1 MQVIPERAKY
11 LQVLEQLAPLA
22 QQAQGEGMATRVH
35 ALAEGVRTGELLIP
49 VVGGF
54 SAGKS
59 TLLNTLLG
67 RELLP
72 TAIRPET
79 ALATELHYSEV
90 EYIDAFNEHNQAQR
104 FELSQFEEINQNA
117 AGYTHLKAYL
127 NCELLRALEPA
138 VLVDMPGFE
147 SPLDL
152 HNRAINYYLDKG
164 CLYLALISCQDG
176 TVTATM
182 MRQLEKLDGYGCP
195 FHIFISKTDLRPE
208 AEVKAVVEEIQ
219 GQLGVAFLGQ
229 EIKVGTV
236 SNKAVDQVQAL
247 LGSIDCNE
255 LFRRKYHASVQQLGE
270 ALVSE
275 LSLQAVVLEEQ
286 EQEKIDQAVRAMN
299 SAIAELKRKQDYL
312 TLNLESQFN
321 LGQLQNEVVSR
332 VELELRSNEDQIITQ
347 AIAGNLEAA
356 QATFCDVVHAA
367 VVGALNGKLEE
378 IDQQIFAQYQ
388 EVMGVIDQELRSSC
402 LSSVDFSAQVSQLV
416 RTDFD
421 LSRVVAQEPD
431 GKMVTNLSTTVL
443 QGLNF
448 LSTLAGPLKII
459 VAGVLTVLQSVLPDI
474 LAKLWAKLNED
485 SLRAKA
491 SELVETVFIPQVLN
505 TLRPQVQNLLTQE
518 VRAKLTAVS
527 KSFAQAVEEKRAA
540 MNQIIEQSKSQAA
553 EQQAQ
558 AQALKQGAAQIEAL
572 IQSLA

>member
-49 VVGGF
+49 VVGSF

-59 TLLNTLLG
+59 TLLNTLIG
-67 RELLP
+67 RDLLP

-275 LSLQAVVLEEQ
+275 LSLQAAVLEEQ

-448 LSTLAGPLKII
+448 LSTLAGSLKII

>member
-1 MQVIPERAKY
+1 MQVITERAKY

-275 LSLQAVVLEEQ
+275 LSLQAAVLEEQ

-459 VAGVLTVLQSVLPDI
+459 VAGVLTVLKSVLPDI

-527 KSFAQAVEEKRAA
+527 KSFAQAVEEKRAV

>member
-312 TLNLESQFN
+312 MLNLESQFN

>member
-59 TLLNTLLG
+59 TLLNTLIG
-67 RELLP
+67 RDLLP

-117 AGYTHLKAYL
+117 ADYTHLKAYL

-275 LSLQAVVLEEQ
+275 LSLQAAVLEEQ

-491 SELVETVFIPQVLN
+491 SELMETVFIPQVLN

>member
-1 MQVIPERAKY
+1 MQVITERAKY

-117 AGYTHLKAYL
+117 VGYTHLKAYL

-275 LSLQAVVLEEQ
+275 LSLQAAVLEEQ

-299 SAIAELKRKQDYL
+299 SAIAELKRKQYYL

-518 VRAKLTAVS
+518 VRAKLSAVS